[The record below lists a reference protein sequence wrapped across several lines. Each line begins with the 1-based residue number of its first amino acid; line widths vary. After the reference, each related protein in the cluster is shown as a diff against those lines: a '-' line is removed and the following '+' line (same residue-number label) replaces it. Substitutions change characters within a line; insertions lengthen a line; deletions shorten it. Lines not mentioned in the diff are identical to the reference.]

1 MIQKD
6 YNARNEALTAQ
17 AKSDPKYA
25 IFLKWLV
32 QNGAVINPCV
42 EYPVAF
48 GPRGYIGI
56 ATTEDLNPI
65 QPIIAIPKLL
75 IIDVNRVI

>member
-32 QNGAVINPCV
+32 
-42 EYPVAF
+42 
-48 GPRGYIGI
+48 
-56 ATTEDLNPI
+56 
-65 QPIIAIPKLL
+65 
-75 IIDVNRVI
+75 